1 MVMGFDARGDREC
14 TPRLPRELVC
24 CAHSRGSPCVI
35 DDDILLGVGGPRS
48 ASADLDCTLSMKA
61 DPGRAGLEAPL
72 HVSVWCVSV
81 AVASRGSY
89 TRARCRNRCEV

>member
-1 MVMGFDARGDREC
+1 MGLDARGDREC

-24 CAHSRGSPCVI
+24 CARARGSPCVI
-35 DDDILLGVGGPRS
+35 DDDILLE
-48 ASADLDCTLSMKA
+48 AQSADLDGTLSMKA
-61 DPGRAGLEAPL
+61 DPGRAGLEAPP